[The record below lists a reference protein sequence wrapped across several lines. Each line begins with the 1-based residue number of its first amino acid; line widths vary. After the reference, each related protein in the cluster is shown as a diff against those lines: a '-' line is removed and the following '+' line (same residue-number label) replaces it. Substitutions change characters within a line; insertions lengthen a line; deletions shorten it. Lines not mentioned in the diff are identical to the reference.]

1 MQFAF
6 LNSNKYAVTNA
17 LKASIAAGTAYLV
30 GLCLGKVLGI
40 DQMYLW
46 MVITVLV
53 VMSTQPNL
61 GGVIDKALMRF
72 LGTIIGALVAISLTF
87 ILPKEFLVLG
97 MLPFIVICVYV
108 AGASSRYS
116 YAGTLSGITLI
127 IILLNKNPS
136 LQVAILRASEISLGI
151 AIALMVN
158 RFVYPIRAETRLKES
173 YAKAVLQV
181 RYFFDILFIE
191 RNDNHRKLRESLFH
205 EFAKHLNLI
214 KELNYE
220 KSAKSVREFEKMS
233 LYIRRLYR
241 YMIVMYEFI
250 ESQSQDDTFSQLK
263 NDKVFVEFNNHII
276 SSLTN
281 VAEDISKR
289 QRISYKQIISFER
302 HIHPLLKDKY
312 DNETFLFCVKMFLRA
327 LERLAIEHNYILQL
341 SKH

>member
-6 LNSNKYAVTNA
+6 LNSNKYAAINA
-17 LKASIAAGTAYLV
+17 LKASVAAGIAYLV
-30 GLCLGKVLGI
+30 GLCLGKMLGI

-61 GGVIDKALMRF
+61 GGALDKALMRF
-72 LGTIIGALVAISLTF
+72 LGTIIGALVAIALTF
-87 ILPKEFLVLG
+87 ALPKDLLVLG
-97 MLPFIVICVYV
+97 MLPFVVLCVYV

-136 LQVAILRASEISLGI
+136 LQVAILRATEISIGI
-151 AIALMVN
+151 AIALIVN
-158 RFVYPIRAETRLKES
+158 RFIYPIRAETRLKQS
-173 YAKAVLQV
+173 YAKAVLQI
-181 RYFFDILFIE
+181 RDFFDILFVE
-191 RNDNHRKLRESLFH
+191 RTDNHSKLRESLFH

-214 KELNYE
+214 KELKYE

-241 YMIVMYEFI
+241 YMIMMYEFI
-250 ESQSQDDTFSQLK
+250 ESQSQNDTFAQLK
-263 NDKVFVEFNNHII
+263 SDKVFAEFNNHII
-276 SSLTN
+276 ESLTN
-281 VAEDISKR
+281 VAKDISQR
-289 QRISYKQIISFER
+289 QRISYKQIINFEK
-302 HIHPLLKDKY
+302 HILPLLNDKY
-312 DNETFLFCVKMFLRA
+312 DNEVFLFSIKMFLQA
-327 LERLAIEHNYILQL
+327 LEKLAIEYNYILQI

>member
-6 LNSNKYAVTNA
+6 LNSNKYAAINA
-17 LKASIAAGTAYLV
+17 LKASLAAGIAYLV
-30 GLCLGKVLGI
+30 GLCLGKVFGI
-40 DQMYLW
+40 DQMYMW

-61 GGVIDKALMRF
+61 GGALDKALMRF
-72 LGTIIGALVAISLTF
+72 LGTIIGALVAIVLTF
-87 ILPKEFLVLG
+87 VLPKDLLVLG
-97 MLPFIVICVYV
+97 MLPFIVLCVYT

-136 LQVAILRASEISLGI
+136 LQVAILRATEISLGI
-151 AIALMVN
+151 AIALIVN
-158 RFVYPIRAETRLKES
+158 RFIYPIRAETRLKQS

-181 RYFFDILFIE
+181 RDFFDILFIE
-191 RNDNHRKLRESLFH
+191 RNDNHQKLRESLFH

-214 KELNYE
+214 KELKYE

-233 LYIRRLYR
+233 LHIRRLYR

-250 ESQSQDDTFSQLK
+250 ETQSGNDKFSQLK
-263 NDKVFVEFNNHII
+263 DDEVFVEFNNHIVE
-276 SSLTN
+276 SLTN
-281 VAEDISKR
+281 VAAGINKR
-289 QRISYKQIISFER
+289 QRISYKQIISFEK
-302 HIHPLLKDKY
+302 HIVPLLKDKC
-312 DNETFLFCVKMFLRA
+312 DNEVFSFTVKMFLLA
-327 LERLAIEHNYILQL
+327 LERLSVEYNYILQI

>member
-6 LNSNKYAVTNA
+6 LNSNKYAAINA

-61 GGVIDKALMRF
+61 GGALDKALMRF
-72 LGTIIGALVAISLTF
+72 LGTIIGALVAIALTF
-87 ILPKEFLVLG
+87 VLPKELLILG

-136 LQVAILRASEISLGI
+136 LQVAVFRATEISLGI
-151 AIALMVN
+151 AIALVIN
-158 RFVYPIRAETRLKES
+158 RFIYPIRAETRLKQS
-173 YAKAVLQV
+173 YSKVVSQI
-181 RYFFDILFIE
+181 RDFFDILFIE
-191 RNDNHRKLRESLFH
+191 RNDSHRKLRESLFH

-214 KELNYE
+214 KELKYE
-220 KSAKSVREFEKMS
+220 KSAKSVKEFEKMS

-241 YMIVMYEFI
+241 YMIMMHEFI
-250 ESQSQDDTFSQLK
+250 ESQSQNDTFSQLK
-263 NDKVFVEFNNHII
+263 NDKVFVEFNSYII
-276 SSLTN
+276 ASLTN

-302 HIHPLLKDKY
+302 QILPLLKNKY
-312 DNETFLFCVKMFLRA
+312 DNEVFLFSIQMFLQA
-327 LERLAIEHNYILQL
+327 LERLAIEYNYILQI